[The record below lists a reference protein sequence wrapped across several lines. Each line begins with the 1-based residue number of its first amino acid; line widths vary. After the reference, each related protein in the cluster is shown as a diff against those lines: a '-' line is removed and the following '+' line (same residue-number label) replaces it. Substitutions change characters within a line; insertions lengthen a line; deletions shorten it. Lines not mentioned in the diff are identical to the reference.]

1 MPYATTT
8 LTVAE
13 YMSYWLEHIAKPSI
27 RRATY
32 ATYKG
37 YVRLHVVPGIGNR
50 KLKSLQAAHIR
61 AWLTGLQTR
70 CQCCMQGKDAAR
82 ACTSKARCC
91 VLWLRLN
98 AAMMCCRRA
107 RSDKSCAF

>member
-1 MPYATTT
+1 
-8 LTVAE
+8 
-13 YMSYWLEHIAKPSI
+13 MSYWLEHIAEPSI

-37 YVRLHVVPGIGNR
+37 DVRLHIVPGIGNR

-70 CQCCMQGKDAAR
+70 CQCCMQVKDAAR
-82 ACTSKARCC
+82 AARRRRGV